1 MLLQLLV
8 ASAAR
13 LNIDLPYTVPWQ
25 VVDFPDSIENGNF
38 CVKPHVDEELD
49 MLKKRQHGLPDLLN
63 VVAEEEKER
72 LPREVGSC
80 TVCYIPHIG
89 HLVAMPIKQAVVEQG
104 FDYKNIPGYQ
114 FVFENNGSML
124 YRNECTESLDDKL
137 GDVVLDI
144 TRIEMRIQAQLT
156 EQVLDARICLDKA
169 IRWVSSFCAS
179 PVEKK
184 YYHCI

>member
-1 MLLQLLV
+1 MFFSKHRLKMTLLRIGKHRILKNI
-8 ASAAR
+8 ASLR
-13 LNIDLPYTVPWQ
+13 KVNIAHPY
-25 VVDFPDSIENGNF
+25 
-38 CVKPHVDEELD
+38 
-49 MLKKRQHGLPDLLN
+49 
-63 VVAEEEKER
+63 
-72 LPREVGSC
+72 REVGSC